1 MVDAPGVVTGRY
13 GTIGLIHYVCEPF
26 WPLNTTLYVQ
36 DFKGNDPRFVY
47 YLLKT
52 ISYRDYLDKAA
63 VPGINRNDVHRA
75 KVCLPP
81 ISEQKSIAQT
91 MLCLDER
98 MESLHEQNETL
109 EATAR
114 AIFKSWFVDFD
125 PVRAKAEGRDPE
137 GMDANTAAL
146 FPSAFEDSELGTM
159 PYVWKCGC
167 ISDLCETLTNGGTP
181 SRSKPEL
188 WQNGSIQWFKTGELK
203 DGFLLNSDELISEE
217 AVRCSSTKMLP
228 RHAVLV
234 ALYGATIGRLG
245 ILTSAS
251 TFNQACT
258 GMVARQDVGPWYLF
272 LFLRNAYEALRNL
285 GNGAAQQNI
294 SKAIVERFPVPV
306 PCPSILAAFNGT
318 VEPLFLKIESNS
330 QMQQNLTTL
339 RDTLLPRLISGKLRV
354 PEAEAMLKGGL
365 HEV

>member
-1 MVDAPGVVTGRY
+1 
-13 GTIGLIHYVCEPF
+13 
-26 WPLNTTLYVQ
+26 
-36 DFKGNDPRFVY
+36 
-47 YLLKT
+47 
-52 ISYRDYLDKAA
+52 
-63 VPGINRNDVHRA
+63 
-75 KVCLPP
+75 
-81 ISEQKSIAQT
+81 